1 MKDFEDYSFESGDE
15 YADMLIRNLIESD
28 DLSQELPEDLINYW
42 AEEIRKAC
50 NVRYAL
56 YIKGEADDFR
66 LYEGDMLDTYK
77 EASLKAT
84 QDIIRDLV
92 EKGEVT
98 MGINKDGEIVYAS
111 SDWGMI
117 KEKKT
122 RRRKKQ

>member
-1 MKDFEDYSFESGDE
+1 MKDFEDYSFSSGDE
-15 YADMLIRNLIESD
+15 YADILIRNLIESD

-92 EKGEVT
+92 EKGEVQ
-98 MGINKDGEIVYAS
+98 MAINEEGEIVYGS
-111 SDWGMI
+111 SNWDVI

>member
-50 NVRYAL
+50 NLRYEL
-56 YIKGEADDFR
+56 YIRGEADDFR

-84 QDIIRDLV
+84 QDIITDLV
-92 EKGEVT
+92 EKGEVQ
-98 MGINKDGEIVYAS
+98 MAINEEGEIVYAS
-111 SDWGMI
+111 SDWNMI
-117 KEKKT
+117 REKKM
-122 RRRKKQ
+122 RRKKQ

>member
-111 SDWGMI
+111 SDWNMI
-117 KEKKT
+117 REKKM
-122 RRRKKQ
+122 RRKKQ